1 MARAMIVAVVLIVG
15 LTACG
20 DASSPSAQPT
30 VSDAPSSPNETTT
43 TASPEAPVL
52 PITPPASRDPE
63 PAVPPT
69 TEQTSN
75 VPVSP
80 GNRNDR
86 GTPMGELCWQIYAFG
101 EVNAKLIVGGTRAA
115 PSVTLK
121 EYLAGAEQ
129 GLSPVVGKLSPAV
142 IPFGRRFLAEIK
154 AANVKASS
162 PGVDPPTLRGE
173 VERAL
178 IGEVGNYPGFDDFLN
193 AEPGCLWEPDPE
205 PWPPPRGG

>member
-1 MARAMIVAVVLIVG
+1 MARAMIVAV
-15 LTACG
+15 
-20 DASSPSAQPT
+20 

-86 GTPMGELCWQIYAFG
+86 GTPMGELCWHIYAFG
-101 EVNAKLIVGGTRAA
+101 EVNAKLSRAA
-115 PSVTLK
+115 PGVTLK

-129 GLSPVVGKLSPAV
+129 GLSPVVGKLPPAV

-173 VERAL
+173 VERGL
-178 IGEVGNYPGFDDFLN
+178 IGEMGNYPGFDDFLN